1 MIITLLIPGIMPVT
15 VAAAEDIPSEDD
27 GNMTILLPDLVIED
41 LFWNPVNPETGEQ
54 VTITATVKNQGNATS
69 GATNLVFYSNG
80 SQIGESSVPE
90 IEAVNSEQI
99 SFSWISET
107 ESTVEISAKVDEKD
121 SVEEINED
129 NNVRTAGDITFK
141 KNRLPDLIIDTFDY
155 PENPRPGK
163 HQNMLI
169 SVKNQ
174 GTAASEKTMLTL
186 YINGSAVSWD
196 VPRLSRE
203 ESSYA
208 YYTWIPIEEK
218 ESVEI
223 RAVVDEGYLIAESN
237 EENNEK
243 TATVTVAEEFIPDL
257 IIEDIVPESAEGE
270 VGKTLNL
277 TLKVKN
283 QGTFPSEEVRAKYY
297 INGIAPTQDDIQIPA
312 LSKGEGA
319 DVIFSL
325 VPDREG
331 QMEVRAIIDSG
342 TDVYESNEDN
352 NQFTKIIDVK
362 TILPDLIVE
371 SLSLNPEAPRIG
383 DDITFTISIK
393 NNGLRDSAS
402 SELKYYI
409 NGNNVTQTGKVS
421 IPEIAIGET
430 TKGTFHWVPEAE
442 GNVNVRM
449 VADDG
454 NVIREDDETNNERT
468 ETVSI
473 SKQTTPGNEG
483 SSDSSLGSSS
493 GSSSSRKSSSM
504 GSGVSKEP
512 AKNVEIKE
520 LDTRNIM
527 SGYHVKYDF
536 PKNVTCITYIEF
548 DPQKTF
554 KKTTATVEVLKGKSI
569 FVKKQPP
576 GRIYRQLNIW
586 LGNKGAGLPAS
597 LKNSYTG
604 FKVEKEW
611 IKNNSVD
618 ESNITLLWYDSK
630 WQPLSTKKTGEDKN
644 YVYFRAKTPGYSSFA
659 ISEYTGEEGTVEGDE
674 DGIQE
679 TLRSWNGD
687 GKTILNSSAEREGDT
702 GKKPMGMAKILLAIS
717 LPLFMILAEY
727 FVLKKKI

>member
-1 MIITLLIPGIMPVT
+1 MPVT

-27 GNMTILLPDLVIED
+27 GNITILLPDLVIED

-54 VTITATVKNQGNATS
+54 VTITATVKNQGDATS
-69 GATNLVFYSNG
+69 GTTNLVFYSNG

-90 IEAVNSEQI
+90 IEAGNSEQI

-121 SVEEINED
+121 SVEESNED
-129 NNVRTAGDITFK
+129 NNVKTAGFITFK
-141 KNRLPDLIIDTFDY
+141 KNRFPDLIIDTLEL
-155 PENPRPGK
+155 PENPSPGK
-163 HQNMLI
+163 HQNIWI

-174 GTAASEKTMLTL
+174 GTSASQKTTLTL
-186 YINGSAVSWD
+186 YINGSAVNYWN

-203 ESSYA
+203 ESNYA
-208 YYTWIPIEEK
+208 LYTWFPIEEG
-218 ESVEI
+218 SVDI
-223 RAVVDEGYLIAESN
+223 KAVVDEGYLVDESN

-243 TATVTVAEEFIPDL
+243 TSTVTVAKEFIPDL

-270 VGKTLNL
+270 LGKTLNL

-283 QGTFPSEEVRAKYY
+283 RGTYPSEEVRAKYY
-297 INGIAPTQDDIQIPA
+297 INGTAPTQDDIQIPA
-312 LSKGEGA
+312 LSRGEGA

-331 QMEVRAIIDSG
+331 QMEVRVIIDSG
-342 TDVYESNEDN
+342 SDVHESNEDN
-352 NQFTKIIDVK
+352 NQFTKIINVK

-371 SLSLNPEAPRIG
+371 SLSLNPEAPRVG
-383 DDITFTISIK
+383 DDINFTISIK

-421 IPEIAIGET
+421 MPATAVGET
-430 TKGTFHWVPEAE
+430 TKGTLHWVPEAE
-442 GNVNVRM
+442 GNINVRM

-454 NVIREDDETNNERT
+454 NAIREEDETNNELTR
-468 ETVSI
+468 TVSI

-483 SSDSSLGSSS
+483 SSDSNS

-512 AKNVEIKE
+512 AKNVEVKE

-536 PKNVTCITYIEF
+536 AKNVTCITYIEF
-548 DPQKTF
+548 DPMKTF

-679 TLRSWNGD
+679 TLRSWNGE
-687 GKTILNSSAEREGDT
+687 GKAILNSSAEREGGT

-717 LPLFMILAEY
+717 LPLFMIIAEY